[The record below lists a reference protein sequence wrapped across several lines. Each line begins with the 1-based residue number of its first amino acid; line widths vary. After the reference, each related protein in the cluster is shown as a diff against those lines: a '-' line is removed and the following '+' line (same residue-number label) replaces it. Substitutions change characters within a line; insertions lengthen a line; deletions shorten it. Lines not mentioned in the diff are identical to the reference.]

1 MRRVEYRSLSAPIN
15 RVELDSLGMQGWR
28 LCGIDGA
35 VAWLV
40 RDRDARLLAEQADRH
55 AAERGA
61 S

>member
-1 MRRVEYRSLSAPIN
+1 MTRFEYRAITAPIN
-15 RVELDSLGMQGWR
+15 RTELDALGLDGWA
-28 LCGIDGA
+28 LCAVDGA